1 MTVCIDS
8 KSTALRKAV
17 LIITLGLFHNQQL
30 QWRGFT
36 FLKHHRVILMK
47 KRLSGN
53 IFKPGLAFRHTPR
66 ADQSEFVIDLELLS
80 GFQLIYCNPLVGT
93 TTVGILIL
101 FHIQLFFY
109 LQSKS
114 AREQRRSKILWPKR
128 VQASNSDNHRP
139 ALAMAPS
146 KCVLAP
152 RVTSNPTFY
161 CRGIKD
167 PSMTST
173 QLISIILPSPGCA
186 ESFPTSLEQHESA
199 FSSTLFSGLIW
210 RCVILFHPICNLKCT
225 LLVSAFVSLSP

>member
-1 MTVCIDS
+1 MERIYLSQTSQSNIDEE
-8 KSTALRKAV
+8 K
-17 LIITLGLFHNQQL
+17 
-30 QWRGFT
+30 T
-36 FLKHHRVILMK
+36 FRYY
-47 KRLSGN
+47 
-53 IFKPGLAFRHTPR
+53 FQTWLASRHTPG

-114 AREQRRSKILWPKR
+114 AREQRRSKILWPRR

-186 ESFPTSLEQHESA
+186 ESFPTSLEQHVSA
-199 FSSTLFSGLIW
+199 FSTTLFSGLIW

-225 LLVSAFVSLSP
+225 LLVSAFVSLSPWHASGSSSSADQACCMDLLNIWQKPEKG